1 MTDIVELQ
9 QKLDD
14 LIHKSFDSFVSY
26 KKAAKNYDER
36 KKILERDL
44 DTDHIEKMLKLA
56 QSQKKQLNK
65 TGIPLNGKISLY
77 KKFEEQEIYYE
88 DYLKHIKENNT
99 EQWWIDLETDFLK
112 YKEIFR
118 ENKIKLLEKIN
129 KILMS
134 LKKKMGENYKE
145 FIKELYLNK
154 LTDDTNTYTYT
165 VKTIMKHLESGKIS
179 ENAAKKSKKLNELKS
194 RKNIYN
200 RKTQMEIEIEMIKLK
215 NVLEKEEKY
224 KNLFKDKIKK
234 IIDNKDDKKIK
245 NKLFKIVTVNKRN
258 KELKIITN
266 NKGKAIKE
274 EIIYYI
280 DPEEFDKFIGSKN
293 QNIEY
298 QNEIDKYNEKLKK
311 LNDKK
316 KFIENKIAKLKGI
329 SLNKLNS
336 SVNNGLLNNLNNLNS
351 SVNNVLPTKLNTLN
365 AVDNGF
371 QVPKNQSRGRE
382 KELKKLPSKL
392 INLRDEITQLEI
404 QYNELIQTLEDFNEK
419 FKRGILGFYR
429 HNMKFKGL
437 EKDAIIETKSGKEY
451 IKPDGIDAIY
461 KLENEDKA
469 VQNWINQSKKI
480 MEQTEDWAGEVLE
493 KIEEKELLFHQLSM
507 ALKNS
512 KK

>member
-1 MTDIVELQ
+1 MTDVSKLQ

-26 KKAAKNYDER
+26 KKAAKNYEDK

-44 DTDHIEKMLKLA
+44 DTDHIEKMLKLV

-65 TGIPLNGKISLY
+65 TGIPLNSKVSLY
-77 KKFEEQEIYYE
+77 KKFEEQEIFYI
-88 DYLKHIKENNT
+88 DFLKHRNENNT
-99 EQWWIDLETDFLK
+99 DQWWIDLETAFLK
-112 YKEIFR
+112 DKEIFR

-165 VKTIMKHLESGKIS
+165 VKTIMKHLASGQIS
-179 ENAAKKSKKLNELKS
+179 ENAAKKSKKLNELQS

-215 NVLEKEEKY
+215 NVVEKEEKY
-224 KNLFKDKIKK
+224 KILFKDKIKK

-266 NKGKAIKE
+266 KNGKAIKE
-274 EIIYYI
+274 EIIYI
-280 DPEEFDKFIGSKN
+280 NPEEFDKFIGSKN

-298 QNEIDKYNEKLKK
+298 QNEIDKYNEKLKI
-311 LNDKK
+311 LIDKK
-316 KFIENKIAKLKGI
+316 KFIENKITKLKGI
-329 SLNKLNS
+329 NLNESNS
-336 SVNNGLLNNLNNLNS
+336 SVNNRLPNNLNS
-351 SVNNVLPTKLNTLN
+351 PVNNVLPTNLNPFN

-371 QVPKNQSRGRE
+371 QVPKNQLKGRK
-382 KELKKLPSKL
+382 KEIKLLPLKLKKIKEEMDILITKYKFIKNKL
-392 INLRDEITQLEI
+392 EENYKIFTESILMFYKVGKN
-404 QYNELIQTLEDFNEK
+404 
-419 FKRGILGFYR
+419 FKDL
-429 HNMKFKGL
+429 K
-437 EKDAIIETKSGKEY
+437 KDDIFY
-451 IKPDGIDAIY
+451 IKNGLAYFKPKGIDALL
-461 KLENEDKA
+461 KLEGQEKE
-469 VQNWINQSKKI
+469 VQNWINKTNRDKEFLENSL
-480 MEQTEDWAGEVLE
+480 GEIQE
-493 KIEEKELLFHQLSM
+493 YIEETELKIKQLSSQI
-507 ALKNS
+507 KNS
-512 KK
+512 KL